1 MSQPRVH
8 FRVAKLVKKME
19 RLLTF
24 LVRIR
29 LDFRFLWASWH
40 SLILKTHHNEAR
52 MAKIMNLS
60 VKARL
65 VLFQW
70 TDMSEAA
77 LLMRLLTSYL
87 SCRVAERPAAQVH
100 L

>member
-1 MSQPRVH
+1 
-8 FRVAKLVKKME
+8 ME

-24 LVRIR
+24 FVRIR
-29 LDFRFLWASWH
+29 LDLRLRWASWH
-40 SLILKTHHNEAR
+40 SLILKAQHDETRRAIVR
-52 MAKIMNLS
+52 NLS

-87 SCRVAERPAAQVH
+87 SCRVAERPAA
-100 L
+100 